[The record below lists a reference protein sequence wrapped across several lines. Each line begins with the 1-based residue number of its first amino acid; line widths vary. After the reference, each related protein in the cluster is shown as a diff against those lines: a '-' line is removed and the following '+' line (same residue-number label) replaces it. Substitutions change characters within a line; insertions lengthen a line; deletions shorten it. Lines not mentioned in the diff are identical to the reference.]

1 MVLKD
6 FTETEKNV
14 LALAVKKV
22 GSVITVSK
30 ITENLGITKEEA
42 EKIIN
47 SLITK
52 GITVKR
58 NENVSLGEP
67 TLDFNYGLRDGNFID
82 IEAETNKYWD
92 DYQDFIRG
100 TVCP

>member
-6 FTETEKNV
+6 FTEAEKKV
-14 LALAVKKV
+14 LALAVEQI
-22 GSVITVSK
+22 GSVFTVSK
-30 ITENLGITKEEA
+30 IIENLEITKEEA

-58 NENVSLGEP
+58 KENASLGEP
-67 TLDFNYGLRDGNFID
+67 TLNINYGLRDGSFVD
-82 IEAETNKYWD
+82 MEAETNQYWD
-92 DYQDFIRG
+92 DYQDYIRG